1 MSASE
6 IRVTLTRTENPGI
19 NSTRQMSHHP
29 HHPPTGSNV
38 TFYKENTNDILPARS
53 LIVNQ
58 KWKSKWKTGNPIEN
72 QKIEYPDENQK

>member
-38 TFYKENTNDILPARS
+38 TFYKENTNDI
-53 LIVNQ
+53 
-58 KWKSKWKTGNPIEN
+58 SKASKPKMEILMEN
-72 QKIEYPDENQK
+72 QKKEILLKTKQKEILYKSK